1 LFFLSKIKSRL
12 NAIPHL
18 IRSVVRLKSAC
29 SVFNET
35 SMKQAKLQ
43 FNIMALSLLTAST
56 AFATDGYF
64 SHGYGVKTQATGGA
78 GIALPQDSL
87 AAASNP
93 AGIAWTGNR
102 IDGGL
107 SWFSPSRNTEI
118 TGNGVPGVNG
128 SYDGMIKRISGY
140 PNWATPDS

>member
-1 LFFLSKIKSRL
+1 
-12 NAIPHL
+12 
-18 IRSVVRLKSAC
+18 
-29 SVFNET
+29 
-35 SMKQAKLQ
+35 MKQAKLQ

-93 AGIAWTGNR
+93 AGIAWTETVLTAGSA
-102 IDGGL
+102 GL
-107 SWFSPSRNTEI
+107 VPAAIPRSPETVFPESMAATTE
-118 TGNGVPGVNG
+118 
-128 SYDGMIKRISGY
+128 MIKRISGY